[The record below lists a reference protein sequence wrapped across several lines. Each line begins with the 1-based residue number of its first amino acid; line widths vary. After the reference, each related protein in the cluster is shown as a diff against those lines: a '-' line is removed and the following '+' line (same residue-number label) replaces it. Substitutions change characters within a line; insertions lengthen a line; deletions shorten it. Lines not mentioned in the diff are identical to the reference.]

1 MISWID
7 FLEDQSSR
15 NSSLCGMLISP
26 TNNSIK
32 AGTNNMTLNTL
43 PELVAQRAE
52 QTPEQIWLRDLSEDA
67 SDDYSWSEAHQQ
79 ISAMAA
85 MLEQRFGQGEKMV
98 LLSRNR
104 AHWVMADL
112 AIIASGNVTV
122 SMFTTLPGATAE
134 YIFEL
139 TQAKVVFVGETSNWE
154 QIVAVLPQDVLLVTL
169 PGVELEQPHEKWED
183 LLAQYAGKAPAYQ
196 CQPDDMI
203 SLVFTSGTTGMPKG
217 VIQTHNSNL
226 IPIRRFTTLFGLAD
240 NPRYFS
246 YLPLSHIAERQIV
259 EFSSIVVGG
268 EIYFN
273 ESMDKLA
280 RDLPRARP
288 HVFFGPPRVWEQLQQ
303 AVIGKFGGKDALEA
317 ALAQDKAG
325 VGQLILEGLGLNE
338 VEYCLTAAA
347 PTPPALIHWWDEL
360 GLTLMEGFGQTEAM
374 GVILSTHEHR
384 RVGSIGKPIGE
395 VQFKITAQGELAIK
409 ADGCTPGYYKQDDKT
424 AELIQDGWLHT
435 GDKVRVDEDGF
446 IYITGRVKDYFKTI
460 QGKFVAP
467 PPIEGAFAKNP
478 HAEQQC
484 LLGRGFSKT
493 VMIAVLTD
501 EAQASS
507 EEEVAESILATIREI
522 NDEIEH
528 HARIGAVI
536 ISREPWSIENEV
548 LTPTLKIRREKVEE
562 RFAELAEKLARSS
575 AEQRELLLHWH

>member
-1 MISWID
+1 MNAD
-7 FLEDQSSR
+7 
-15 NSSLCGMLISP
+15 
-26 TNNSIK
+26 
-32 AGTNNMTLNTL
+32 TL
-43 PELVAQRAE
+43 PDLIALRAE
-52 QTPEQIWLRDLSEDA
+52 QNPDKIWLRDLREDG
-67 SDDYSWSEAHQQ
+67 SQDYTWGQSHEQ
-79 ISAMAA
+79 ISAIGA
-85 MLEQRFGQGEKMV
+85 MLEQRFGQGEAMV
-98 LLSRNR
+98 VLSSNC
-104 AHWVMADL
+104 AHWVLADL
-112 AIIASGNVTV
+112 AIIASGNVTA
-122 SMFTTLPGATAE
+122 SMFTTLPAPTAD
-134 YIFEL
+134 YILQL
-139 TQAKVVFVGETSNWE
+139 TEAKVIFVGQTSNWD
-154 QIVAVLPQDVLLVTL
+154 QIITVLPKDILIVAL

-183 LLAQYAGKAPAYQ
+183 LLARYAGQAPAYQ

-217 VIQTHNSNL
+217 VIQTHSSNL
-226 IPIRRFTTLFGLAD
+226 IPIRRFTDMFGIAES
-240 NPRYFS
+240 PRYFS

-259 EFSSIVVGG
+259 EFSSIVLGG

-273 ESMDKLA
+273 ESMDTLA

-303 AVIGKFGGKDALEA
+303 AVIGKFGGKDALAA
-317 ALAQDKAG
+317 ALSQDKAG
-325 VGQLILEGLGLNE
+325 IGALILEGLGLNE

-347 PTPPALIHWWDEL
+347 PTPPALIHWWDDL

-374 GVILSTHEHR
+374 GVILSSREHR

-395 VQFKITAQGELAIK
+395 VQFKVTEEGELAIK
-409 ADGCTPGYYKQDDKT
+409 ADGCTPGYFKQEDKT
-424 AELIQDGWLHT
+424 AELIRDGWLHT

-467 PPIEGAFAKNP
+467 PPIEGAFAVNP

-493 VMIAVLTD
+493 VMVLVLTA
-501 EAQASS
+501 EAQ
-507 EEEVAESILATIREI
+507 EVPEQEVEESILETIRQV
-522 NDEIEH
+522 NDSIEK

-536 ISREPWSIENEV
+536 VSREPWSIENEV
-548 LTPTLKIRREKVEE
+548 LTPTMKIRREKVEE
-562 RFAELAEKLARSS
+562 RFAELAEELARTS

>member
-1 MISWID
+1 MNVD
-7 FLEDQSSR
+7 
-15 NSSLCGMLISP
+15 
-26 TNNSIK
+26 
-32 AGTNNMTLNTL
+32 TL
-43 PELVAQRAE
+43 PDLIALRAE
-52 QTPEQIWLRDLSEDA
+52 QNPDKIWLRDLGEDG
-67 SDDYSWSEAHQQ
+67 SQDYTWGQAHQQ
-79 ISAMAA
+79 ISAVGA
-85 MLEQRFGQGEKMV
+85 MLEQRFGHGEAMV
-98 LLSRNR
+98 VLSRNR
-104 AHWVMADL
+104 AHWVLADL
-112 AIIASGNVTV
+112 AIIASGNVTA
-122 SMFTTLPGATAE
+122 SMFTTLPAPTAE
-134 YIFEL
+134 YIFQL
-139 TQAKVVFVGETSNWE
+139 TEAKVIFVGETSNWD
-154 QIVAVLPQDVLLVTL
+154 QITTVLPKDILLVAL

-183 LLAQYAGKAPAYQ
+183 ILAQYAGQAPEYQ
-196 CQPDDMI
+196 AQPDDMI

-217 VIQTHNSNL
+217 VIQTHSSNL
-226 IPIRRFTTLFGLAD
+226 IPIRRFTDMFGIAES
-240 NPRYFS
+240 PRYFS

-259 EFSSIVVGG
+259 EFSSIVLGG

-273 ESMDKLA
+273 ESMDTLA

-303 AVIGKFGGKDALEA
+303 AVISKFGGKEALAA
-317 ALAQDKAG
+317 ALLQDKAG
-325 VGQLILEGLGLNE
+325 IGKLVLEGLGLDE

-347 PTPPALIHWWDEL
+347 PTPPALIHWWDDL

-374 GVILSTHEHR
+374 GVILSSHEHR

-395 VQFKITAQGELAIK
+395 VQFKVTEEGELAIK
-409 ADGCTPGYYKQDDKT
+409 ADGCTPGYFKQQDKT
-424 AELIQDGWLHT
+424 AELIRDGWLHT

-467 PPIEGAFAKNP
+467 PPIESAFAVNS

-493 VMIAVLTD
+493 VMVLVLTE
-501 EAQASS
+501 EAQKSPAQ
-507 EEEVAESILATIREI
+507 EVEDSILATIREV
-522 NDEIEH
+522 NDSIEK

-536 ISREPWSIENEV
+536 VSREPWSIENEV

-562 RFAELAEKLARSS
+562 RFAELAEELARRS

>member
-1 MISWID
+1 
-7 FLEDQSSR
+7 
-15 NSSLCGMLISP
+15 
-26 TNNSIK
+26 
-32 AGTNNMTLNTL
+32 MTPNTL
-43 PELVAQRAE
+43 PDLVALWAE
-52 QTPEQIWLRDLSEDA
+52 QNPEKPWLRDLREGD
-67 SDDYSWSEAHQQ
+67 SDDYSWRQANEQ
-79 ISAMAA
+79 ISAIGA
-85 MLEQRFGQGEKMV
+85 MLDQRFGQGEKMV
-98 LLSRNR
+98 VLSRNR

-112 AIIASGNVTV
+112 AIISSGNVTV
-122 SMFTTLPGATAE
+122 SMFTTLPGATAD

-139 TQAKVVFVGETSNWE
+139 TQAKVLFVGETSNWD
-154 QIVAVLPQDVLLVTL
+154 QIIAVLPEDILLVTL

-183 LLAQYAGKAPAYQ
+183 LLAQHAGQTPGYR

-226 IPIRRFTTLFGLAD
+226 IPIRRFTNIFGIAES
-240 NPRYFS
+240 PRYFS

-259 EFSSIVVGG
+259 EFSSIVLGG
-268 EIYFN
+268 EIFFN
-273 ESMDKLA
+273 ESMDTLS

-317 ALAQDKAG
+317 ALLQDKAG
-325 VGQLILEGLGLNE
+325 VGQLVLEGLGLNE

-347 PTPPALIHWWDEL
+347 PTPPALIQWWEEL

-374 GVILSTHEHR
+374 GVILSSHEHR
-384 RVGSIGKPIGE
+384 RIGSIGKPIGE
-395 VQFKITAQGELAIK
+395 VQYKITDEGELAIK
-409 ADGCTPGYYKQDDKT
+409 ADGCTPGYYRQEDKT
-424 AELIQDGWLHT
+424 AELIRDGWLHT

-493 VMIAVLTD
+493 VLVAVLTA
-501 EAQASS
+501 EAQNLP
-507 EEEVAESILATIREI
+507 EQEIEDSILSTIREI
-522 NDEIEH
+522 NQDIEK

-548 LTPTLKIRREKVEE
+548 LTPTMKIRRDKVEE
-562 RFAELAEKLARSS
+562 RFAELAEQLARRS
-575 AEQRELLLHWH
+575 AEQRELLLHWL

>member
-1 MISWID
+1 MNVD
-7 FLEDQSSR
+7 
-15 NSSLCGMLISP
+15 
-26 TNNSIK
+26 
-32 AGTNNMTLNTL
+32 TL
-43 PELVAQRAE
+43 PDLIALRAE
-52 QTPEQIWLRDLSEDA
+52 QNPDKIWLRDLGEDG
-67 SDDYSWSEAHQQ
+67 SQDYTWGQAHQQ
-79 ISAMAA
+79 ISAVGA
-85 MLEQRFGQGEKMV
+85 MLEQRFGHGEAMV
-98 LLSRNR
+98 VLSRNR
-104 AHWVMADL
+104 AHWVLADL
-112 AIIASGNVTV
+112 AIIASGNVTA
-122 SMFTTLPGATAE
+122 SMFTTLPAPTAE
-134 YIFEL
+134 YIFQL
-139 TQAKVVFVGETSNWE
+139 TEAKVIFVGETSNWD
-154 QIVAVLPQDVLLVTL
+154 QITTVLPKDILLVAL

-183 LLAQYAGKAPAYQ
+183 ILTQYAGQAPEYQ
-196 CQPDDMI
+196 AQPDDMI

-217 VIQTHNSNL
+217 VIQTHSSNL
-226 IPIRRFTTLFGLAD
+226 IPIRRFTDMFGIAES
-240 NPRYFS
+240 PRYFS

-259 EFSSIVVGG
+259 EFSSIVLGG

-273 ESMDKLA
+273 ESMDTLA

-303 AVIGKFGGKDALEA
+303 AVISKFGGKDALAA
-317 ALAQDKAG
+317 ALSQDKAG
-325 VGQLILEGLGLNE
+325 IGKLVLEGLGLDE

-347 PTPPALIHWWDEL
+347 PTPPALIHWWDDL

-374 GVILSTHEHR
+374 GVILSSHEHR

-395 VQFKITAQGELAIK
+395 VQFKVTDEGELAIK
-409 ADGCTPGYYKQDDKT
+409 ADGCTPGYFKQQDKT
-424 AELIQDGWLHT
+424 AELIRDGWLHT

-467 PPIEGAFAKNP
+467 PPIESAFAVNS

-493 VMIAVLTD
+493 VMVLVLTE
-501 EAQASS
+501 EAQKSPAQ
-507 EEEVAESILATIREI
+507 EVEDSILATIREV
-522 NDEIEH
+522 NDSIEK

-562 RFAELAEKLARSS
+562 RFAELAEELARRS

>member
-1 MISWID
+1 
-7 FLEDQSSR
+7 
-15 NSSLCGMLISP
+15 
-26 TNNSIK
+26 
-32 AGTNNMTLNTL
+32 MTPDTL
-43 PELVAQRAE
+43 PALVARWAE
-52 QTPEQIWLRDLSEDA
+52 QNADKTWLRDLHEDGSE
-67 SDDYSWSEAHQQ
+67 DYSWGQAHEQ
-79 ISAMAA
+79 ISTIGA

-98 LLSRNR
+98 VLSRNR

-122 SMFTTLPGATAE
+122 SMFTTLPGPTAE

-139 TQAKVVFVGETSNWE
+139 TEAKVIFVGETSNWD
-154 QIVAVLPQDVLLVTL
+154 QITAVLPPDILLVTL

-183 LLAQYAGKAPAYQ
+183 LLAQYAGQALQYQ

-226 IPIRRFTTLFGLAD
+226 IPIRRFTNMFGISQS
-240 NPRYFS
+240 PRYFS

-259 EFSSIVVGG
+259 EFSSIVLGG
-268 EIYFN
+268 EIFFH
-273 ESMDKLA
+273 ESLDTLP
-280 RDLPRARP
+280 RDLQRTRP
-288 HVFFGPPRVWEQLQQ
+288 HVFFGPPRIWEQLQQ
-303 AVIGKFGGKDALEA
+303 AVIGKFGGKDALDA
-317 ALAQDKAG
+317 ALAQDKEG
-325 VGQLILEGLGLNE
+325 IGQLVLEGLGLNE

-347 PTPPALIHWWDEL
+347 PTPPALIHWWDDL

-374 GVILSTHEHR
+374 GVILSSHDHR

-395 VQFKITAQGELAIK
+395 VQFKVTEEGELAIK
-409 ADGCTPGYYKQDDKT
+409 ADGCTPGYYKQEDKT
-424 AELIQDGWLHT
+424 AELIRDGWLHT

-467 PPIEGAFAKNP
+467 PPIESAFAKNP

-493 VMIAVLTD
+493 VMVLVLTE
-501 EAQASS
+501 EAQSS
-507 EEEVAESILATIREI
+507 PEQEIAESILATVREI
-522 NDEIEH
+522 NEDIEK
-528 HARIGAVI
+528 HARVGAVI
-536 ISREPWSIENEV
+536 VSREPWSIENEV

-562 RFAELAEKLARSS
+562 RFAELAEQLARNA

>member
-1 MISWID
+1 MTID
-7 FLEDQSSR
+7 
-15 NSSLCGMLISP
+15 
-26 TNNSIK
+26 
-32 AGTNNMTLNTL
+32 TL
-43 PELVAQRAE
+43 PELVASRAAE
-52 QTPEQIWLRDLSEDA
+52 TPDKIWLRDLNEDD
-67 SDDYSWSEAHQQ
+67 SVDYSWSEAHGQ
-79 ISAMAA
+79 ISAIAA
-85 MLEQRFGQGEKMV
+85 MLNQRFGQGEKMV

-122 SMFTTLPGATAE
+122 SMFTTLPGPTAE

-139 TQAKVVFVGETSNWE
+139 TQAKVVFVGETSNWD
-154 QIVAVLPQDVLLVTL
+154 QIVEVLPKGVLVVTL

-183 LLAQYAGKAPAYQ
+183 LLAQYAGQSPDYQ
-196 CQPDDMI
+196 CQPDDMV

-217 VIQTHNSNL
+217 VIQTHNTNL
-226 IPIRRFTTLFGLAD
+226 IPIRRFTRLFGLAD

-273 ESMDKLA
+273 ESMDKLS

-288 HVFFGPPRVWEQLQQ
+288 HIFFGPPRVWEQLQQ

-374 GVILSTHEHR
+374 GVILSSHEHR

-395 VQFKITAQGELAIK
+395 VEFKITEEGELAIK
-409 ADGCTPGYYKQDDKT
+409 ADGCTPGYYLQEDKT
-424 AELIQDGWLHT
+424 AELIRDGWLYT
-435 GDKVRVDEDGF
+435 GDKIRVDDDGF

-467 PPIEGAFAKNP
+467 PPIEGSFAKNP

-493 VMIAVLTD
+493 VMIAVLTE
-501 EAQASS
+501 EAQGAP
-507 EEEVAESILATIREI
+507 EEEVADSILGTIREI
-522 NDEIEH
+522 NEEIES

-548 LTPTLKIRREKVEE
+548 LTPTMKIRREKVEE
-562 RFAELAEKLARSS
+562 RFAELAEKLARSA